1 MSELTPRESDLVLG
15 GKNPPP
21 TNAAILGG
29 LAGVKQRLKSES
41 IAERLWALN
50 NSIQYGSS
58 AIYLALHSLTDD
70 SRKVRR
76 LAKKILRNRLGEA
89 GKEEFLDRATMS
101 YFATLNDWQQE
112 IYNPELGMI
121 DSENTAYIVEVIISS
136 ISTTELSFE
145 SKEIDSLI
153 SDFKI
158 DKLKGLIL
166 RIIMRTH
173 GNNSLHHQR
182 MFDFVIGCLQKISFV
197 CPKLELLWVGEFNSY
212 RNDCVGNFFEDYFR
226 SYRYK
231 KCMYNFKPSCRFYV
245 CEVRQIMSLFSE
257 LESLYIYGNFGDKS
271 HSKNE
276 TLEHSSSNLT
286 YEKIKTLVIDG
297 WGVEHQLLP
306 VSELNMPNL
315 EYFQAWI
322 SCEYPHSNIRLE
334 QLIPILSGSAM
345 PNLKYLG
352 LCGWDDWNYLIR
364 DIFNYPIMKQL
375 AVLDLHMDAIGGGS
389 SADIEYIINCLK
401 GAINLKMLDLSN
413 NCLSDEEVLK
423 LQQLPFVVKS
433 SNQFTGRDE
442 RISSLQS
449 IPF

>member
-173 GNNSLHHQR
+173 GCHKFYSAT
-182 MFDFVIGCLQKISFV
+182 
-197 CPKLELLWVGEFNSY
+197 
-212 RNDCVGNFFEDYFR
+212 R
-226 SYRYK
+226 SCK
-231 KCMYNFKPSCRFYV
+231 
-245 CEVRQIMSLFSE
+245 
-257 LESLYIYGNFGDKS
+257 
-271 HSKNE
+271 
-276 TLEHSSSNLT
+276 
-286 YEKIKTLVIDG
+286 
-297 WGVEHQLLP
+297 W
-306 VSELNMPNL
+306 
-315 EYFQAWI
+315 
-322 SCEYPHSNIRLE
+322 
-334 QLIPILSGSAM
+334 
-345 PNLKYLG
+345 
-352 LCGWDDWNYLIR
+352 
-364 DIFNYPIMKQL
+364 
-375 AVLDLHMDAIGGGS
+375 
-389 SADIEYIINCLK
+389 
-401 GAINLKMLDLSN
+401 
-413 NCLSDEEVLK
+413 
-423 LQQLPFVVKS
+423 
-433 SNQFTGRDE
+433 
-442 RISSLQS
+442 
-449 IPF
+449 